1 MPYRNV
7 TLEIAIGNVESA
19 VRGPAPVQLLDRVL
33 NPHLPRLAVSPD
45 GRIPRTAAVFDA
57 GRATFLNGAL
67 PLAKRTLRQAGIR
80 FRLRDRRSTAVRTG
94 DLSQRGS
101 PLPGYQLRDYQ
112 QEVVDAALQAG
123 RGLIDVGT
131 SGGKSLLAADIIA
144 RLGLPAIYLVATRT
158 LLSQTVENLR
168 RHLGIEPGIIGD
180 GVCAPADITAA
191 LVQSLDPAATDLSR
205 WSGGTLVFDEGHH
218 AVARTW
224 LDLIRRINPRHHY
237 YLSAVPFR
245 SGGDQVVLD
254 ALAGA
259 PLTGRRFSA
268 AFLIEKGY
276 ACPIDVQIER
286 GLIEGEMYEK
296 PFGTLYREF
305 LVRNVDRNR
314 RIVEVA
320 RSAVDSGRSVLI
332 LVERIEH
339 GRILYRQ
346 LAAQIT
352 PQPDGADAEAGRE
365 RSSVRLAFVHGKS
378 GRGTLS
384 EVTAGF
390 AAGEIRCLIATTG
403 LFQEGVS
410 IDGIHV
416 LINAGGFKSRAKVV
430 QTVGRGMRRA
440 PGKTVCLYIDFWD
453 DDAAGVFRNHSRQR
467 FRVLKEEGFFVPG
480 FTAFE
485 QWRRGPGGRPI
496 DDLETAGDTHDGG
509 AAGGAHATTEI
520 SGPEARGTNAAEGA
534 SEQIGP
540 LWTHIAGSQRF
551 LEIDGDGRIHREAV
565 CVRQKLVPESF
576 CKRCGSKTDCMQGGR
591 ITWHDESASTASR

>member
-7 TLEIAIGNVESA
+7 TLEISIGNVESA
-19 VRGPAPVQLLDRVL
+19 VRGPAPVQLLDRIL

-45 GRIPRTAAVFDA
+45 GRIPPPPAVVA
-57 GRATFLNGAL
+57 PGRAPVLHGAR
-67 PLAKRTLRQAGIR
+67 PLAKRTLRAAGIR
-80 FRLRDRRSTAVRTG
+80 LRVRDRRSV
-94 DLSQRGS
+94 
-101 PLPGYQLRDYQ
+101 LPRAEALTLQGFELRDYQ
-112 QEVVDAALQAG
+112 EEVVAAALKAG

-131 SGGKSLLAADIIA
+131 SGGKSLLAAAIIA
-144 RLGLPAIYLVATRT
+144 RLGLPAFYLVTTRT
-158 LLSQTVENLR
+158 LLRQTVENLR

-180 GVCAPADITAA
+180 GVCSPGVITAA
-191 LVQSLDPAATDLSR
+191 LVQSLDPEAIDLSR

-224 LDLIRRINPRHHY
+224 LDLIRRINPRHHF

-245 SGGDQVVLD
+245 SGSDQVVLD

-259 PLTGRRFSA
+259 PLTGRRYSA

-276 ACPIDVQIER
+276 ACPIEVQIER

-305 LVRNVDRNR
+305 VVRNDDRNR
-314 RIVEVA
+314 RLAGIA
-320 RSAVDSGRSVLI
+320 REAMASGKSVLI

-339 GRILYRQ
+339 GRILYKW
-346 LAAQIT
+346 L
-352 PQPDGADAEAGRE
+352 GADPP
-365 RSSVRLAFVHGKS
+365 SRLAFVHGKS
-378 GRGTLS
+378 GRAALH
-384 EVTAGF
+384 EATAAF
-390 AAGEIRCLIATTG
+390 AGGEIQGLIATTG

-440 PGKTVCLYIDFWD
+440 PGKTSCLYVDFWD

-467 FRVLKEEGFFVPG
+467 LRVLKEEGFFVPG
-480 FTAFE
+480 YTSFE
-485 QWRRGPGGRPI
+485 QRRGRRRDDRPEPI
-496 DDLETAGDTHDGG
+496 NPT
-509 AAGGAHATTEI
+509 
-520 SGPEARGTNAAEGA
+520 
-534 SEQIGP
+534 
-540 LWTHIAGSQRF
+540 WTHIAGSNRF

-565 CVRQKLVPESF
+565 CVKKELVPGSY
-576 CKRCGSKTDCMQGGR
+576 CKKCQATTDCGQGGR
-591 ITWHDESASTASR
+591 ITWQDGSASTPSH